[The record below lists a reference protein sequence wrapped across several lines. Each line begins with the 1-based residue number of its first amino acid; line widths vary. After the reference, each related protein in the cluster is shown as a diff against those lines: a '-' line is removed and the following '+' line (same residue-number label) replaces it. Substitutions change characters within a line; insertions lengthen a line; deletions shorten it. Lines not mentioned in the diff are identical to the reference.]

1 MKLDL
6 NNGFDLVIIGA
17 GANISHFFRNLL
29 QDLANYGEKFKNN
42 RILIADGDKVE
53 EKNIKN
59 QLYTKED
66 VGAFKV
72 HALAERYGG
81 HYGIDVLAANE
92 YITNLDALDSLFS
105 KTGKRQ
111 KVLIGGVDN
120 NRTRQLMHEYFCM
133 VDDLIYIDLGVEGV
147 ILREELNEIAD
158 NNVRERMIIGSG
170 FSGQVVTGYKTA
182 GQVFLQPVAELYP
195 TILTDEESVFPTQA
209 CVETLN
215 NPQRV
220 ETNKMCAQLA
230 NIILNNLF
238 HTGEIHQSE
247 ITFNAR
253 YGQSNAK
260 FIDKRIE
267 RAYKEFLQSKEIKIA
282 N

>member
-1 MKLDL
+1 MKL
-6 NNGFDLVIIGA
+6 NIHAGFDLVILGA
-17 GANISHFFRNLL
+17 GANMSHFLRNLL
-29 QDLANYGEKFKNN
+29 QDLSNYGDKLKNI
-42 RILIADGDKVE
+42 RILIADGDRVE

-59 QLYTKED
+59 QLFTKED
-66 VGAFKV
+66 VGCFKV
-72 HALAERYGG
+72 HALAERYGS
-81 HYGIDVLAANE
+81 HYGIDVLAVND
-92 YITNLDALDSLFS
+92 YITNLDALDSLFA
-105 KTGKRQ
+105 KEGNRQ
-111 KVLIGGVDN
+111 KVLLGGVDN

-147 ILREELNEIAD
+147 ILREELKDISD
-158 NNVRERMIIGSG
+158 TVVRERMIIGSG
-170 FSGQVVTGYKTA
+170 FSGQVVTGYKTG

-209 CVETLN
+209 CAETLN

-230 NIILNNLF
+230 NIVLNNLF
-238 HTGEIHQSE
+238 HTGEIHQFE

-267 RAYKEFLQSKEIKIA
+267 RAYNEFLQSKEIKIA